1 LRWINFG
8 LNGPFHNDFWRCKT
22 ANAEGQAA
30 TIAVGEIEI
39 LEVLSD
45 RKAMTRA
52 GFPANKIYKGQ
63 SGSCGIQRQDA
74 LSASSQQTSEP
85 TVQAVGPLD
94 PTRSAQLTN
103 ALRHF
108 SHRDGRQKNCAWWAC
123 SHWPKGLGTKASRPG
138 AKADTTLVSSR

>member
-1 LRWINFG
+1 MDQFRARRAFLQR
-8 LNGPFHNDFWRCKT
+8 FWRCKT

-30 TIAVGEIEI
+30 TIAVGEVEF

-52 GFPANKIYKGQ
+52 GFPANKIYKAQ
-63 SGSCGIQRQDA
+63 SGSCGVQRQDA
-74 LSASSQQTSEP
+74 VSVSSQQTIEP

-94 PTRSAQLTN
+94 PTRSEQLAN

-108 SHRDGRQKNCAWWAC
+108 SHRDGRQKQ
-123 SHWPKGLGTKASRPG
+123 L
-138 AKADTTLVSSR
+138 